1 MDIAEIIVEAEA
13 GTANTMMQL
22 KKARKKVLLLTPG
35 SEAATVVVVEVVVVI
50 TAVKRVMLLAILS
63 GEIRQAVMELKRKK
77 AEFKRIGHQESI
89 IKKEKAMKV
98 EIDLLISP
106 ETTTIIKAK
115 IR

>member
-22 KKARKKVLLLTPG
+22 KKARKKVLPLTLA
-35 SEAATVVVVEVVVVI
+35 SEAATVVAVVVVVI
-50 TAVKRVMLLAILS
+50 NAVKRVMLLAILS
-63 GEIRQAVMELKRKK
+63 GEIRQAVMELLQKK
-77 AEFKRIGHQESI
+77 AEFKRIGHQEST

-98 EIDLLISP
+98 AIDLLISP